1 MFDDLKNAVELGLL
15 RHLDIYFAREMFR
28 LDGSRNEKMLLPA
41 ALASRAISD
50 GDVCLDLAS
59 VADTQLMDLNLST
72 EYRLKIPSLDEL
84 TESLRSSRVVGSPGD
99 TAPLILDGHD
109 HLYLGRYWWF
119 EKQVA
124 ESLLARAVP
133 LQSGDVD
140 ADLLNR
146 GLQRMF
152 SSSNHGETDWQRV
165 AAAVAMLRRF
175 SVISGGPG
183 TGKTHTVTAILALLI
198 EQSQDSRLRIALA
211 APTGKAAARLS
222 ESIRNAKPGIACND
236 KSRLQIPEEAS
247 TIHRLLGMRPGQ
259 EQPHYHKEHPL
270 QVNLLVVD
278 EASMIDLPLMARL
291 LAALPEHARLI
302 LLGDK
307 DQLASVEAGSI
318 FSDICGKDSGAHYTP
333 EFHAQLQRVSGECI
347 DNGKPRN
354 AFAESIA
361 LLHKSYRFSGEE
373 GIGQLAAAVNRG
385 DSSSALQLLGQGL
398 EDISLFT
405 PREENLTAELNNRV
419 LQTYV
424 ECFKAG
430 DHLEALRRFNAFRI
444 LCAVRK
450 GPAGVEQVN
459 RTIEQ
464 LLRNRGLIR
473 GDAQHYRGRLVMV
486 THNDYSVGLF
496 NGDVGIL
503 WPDPNEDGRLAAWFV
518 LPDDS
523 MKRVMPSRLPQH
535 ETAYAMTVHK
545 SQGSEFERVL
555 VMLPFE
561 EAGVV
566 SRELLYTGITRAKH
580 KAEVWGSETI
590 LRKTVEHRVSRV
602 SGLSGRFHDTRR

>member
-1 MFDDLKNAVELGLL
+1 MFDKLKMAVPLGLL
-15 RHLDIYFAREMFR
+15 RNLDLYFARQMFR
-28 LDGSRNEKMLLPA
+28 LDNDNEQIMLPA
-41 ALASRAISD
+41 ALSSRAIAD
-50 GDVCLDLAS
+50 GDVCLDLAA
-59 VADTQLMDLNLST
+59 VAGTQLKDVKLSA
-72 EYRLKIPSLDEL
+72 EYRLDIPSLDEL
-84 TESLRSSRVVGSPGD
+84 RETLRSSRVVGSPGD
-99 TAPLILDGHD
+99 TAPLILDAHD
-109 HLYLGRYWWF
+109 RLYLGRYWWF
-119 EKQVA
+119 EKEVA
-124 ESLLARAVP
+124 DALLARALP
-133 LQSGDVD
+133 LLPDEVD
-140 ADLLNR
+140 SDLLSL
-146 GLQRMF
+146 GLRRMF
-152 SSSNHGETDWQRV
+152 SSDHGETDWQRV
-165 AAAVAMLRRF
+165 AAAVAVLRRF

-183 TGKTHTVTAILALLI
+183 TGKTYTVTTILALLL
-198 EQSQDSRLRIALA
+198 EQSQDSGLRIALA

-222 ESIRNAKPGIACND
+222 ESIRNAKPNIACSD
-236 KSRLQIPEEAS
+236 DIKSQIPEQAS

-259 EQPHYHKEHPL
+259 EQPRFNKEHRL
-270 QVNLLVVD
+270 HVDLLVVD

-318 FSDICGKDSGAHYTP
+318 FADICGKDSEAHYTP
-333 EFHAQLQRVSGECI
+333 EFHAQLQRISGEHI
-347 DNGKPRN
+347 DRRQPRN

-385 DSSSALQLLGQGL
+385 DSASVMKLLQQGL

-405 PREENLTAELNNRV
+405 PREENVAAELKSRV
-419 LQTYV
+419 LQAYV
-424 ECFKAG
+424 ECFEA
-430 DHLEALRRFNAFRI
+430 DNHLEALRRFNAFRI

-459 RTIEQ
+459 RSIEQ

-486 THNDYSVGLF
+486 TRNDYSVGLF

-503 WPDPNEDGRLAAWFV
+503 WPDPDADNRLVAWFV

-523 MKRVMPSRLPQH
+523 MKRVLPSRLPPH

-561 EAGVV
+561 EVGVV
-566 SRELLYTGITRAKH
+566 SRELIYTGITRAKH
-580 KAEVWGSETI
+580 KAEVWGREKI
-590 LRKTVEHRVSRV
+590 LRKAVENRVRRV
-602 SGLSGRFHDTRR
+602 SGLSDRLHGAQE

>member
-1 MFDDLKNAVELGLL
+1 MFDDLKKAAGLGLL
-15 RHLDIYFAREMFR
+15 RNLDLYFARQMFR
-28 LDGSRNEKMLLPA
+28 LDNSSNEQLMLPA
-41 ALASRAISD
+41 ALASRAIGD
-50 GDVCLDLAS
+50 GDVCLDL
-59 VADTQLMDLNLST
+59 VAVAATQLKDLKLST
-72 EYRLKIPSLDEL
+72 EYWLDIPSLEEL
-84 TESLRSSRVVGSPGD
+84 RETLRSSRVVGSPGEM
-99 TAPLILDGHD
+99 APLILDAHD
-109 HLYLGRYWWF
+109 RLYLGRYWWF
-119 EKQVA
+119 EKEVA
-124 ESLLARAVP
+124 DALLARAVSLKP
-133 LQSGDVD
+133 DEVD
-140 ADLLNR
+140 NDLLSQ

-152 SSSNHGETDWQRV
+152 NSEHGETDWQRV
-165 AAAVAMLRRF
+165 AAAVAVLRRF

-183 TGKTHTVTAILALLI
+183 TGKTYTVTTILALLL

-222 ESIRNAKPGIACND
+222 ESLRNAKPNIACSD
-236 KSRLQIPEEAS
+236 TIKELIPEQAS

-259 EQPHYHKEHPL
+259 EQPRFNTEHPL
-270 QVNLLVVD
+270 QIDLLVVD

-291 LAALPEHARLI
+291 LEALPEDARLI

-318 FSDICGKDSGAHYTP
+318 FADICGKDSESHYTP
-333 EFHAQLQRVSGECI
+333 EFHAQLQRVSGERI
-347 DNGKPRN
+347 DNQQPRS

-373 GIGQLAAAVNRG
+373 GVGQLAAAVNRG
-385 DSSSALQLLGQGL
+385 DSESVVKLLQQGL

-405 PREENLTAELNNRV
+405 PRAENIASELKSRV
-419 LQTYV
+419 LQAYV
-424 ECFKAG
+424 ECFEAEN
-430 DHLEALRRFNAFRI
+430 HLEALHRFNAFRV

-464 LLRNRGLIR
+464 LLRAKGLIQ
-473 GDAQHYRGRLVMV
+473 GNAQHYRGRLVMV
-486 THNDYSVGLF
+486 TRNDYSVGLF

-503 WPDPNEDGRLAAWFV
+503 WPDPDADNRLAAWFV

-523 MKRVMPSRLPQH
+523 MKRVLPSRLPPH

-555 VMLPFE
+555 LMLPFE
-561 EAGVV
+561 EVGVV

-580 KAEVWGSETI
+580 KAEVWGSEKI
-590 LRKTVEHRVSRV
+590 LRKTVENRVRRV
-602 SGLSGRFHDTRR
+602 SGLSHRLQHEKIV

>member
-1 MFDDLKNAVELGLL
+1 MFDKLKMAVSLGLL
-15 RHLDIYFAREMFR
+15 RNLDLYFARQMSR
-28 LDGSRNEKMLLPA
+28 LDNNNEEIMLPA
-41 ALASRAISD
+41 ALASHAISD
-50 GDVCLDLAS
+50 GDVCLDLA
-59 VADTQLMDLNLST
+59 VIAGRWLKDEKLSA
-72 EYRLKIPSLDEL
+72 EYRLKIPSLEDL
-84 TESLRSSRVVGSPGD
+84 RESLHNSRVVGVSGE
-99 TAPLILDGHD
+99 TAPLILDDQD

-124 ESLLARAVP
+124 DALLERAVRLP
-133 LQSGDVD
+133 PGEVD
-140 ADLLNR
+140 EELLCL

-152 SSSNHGETDWQRV
+152 NSAPGETDWQRV
-165 AAAVAMLRRF
+165 AAAVAVLRRF
-175 SVISGGPG
+175 CVISGGPG
-183 TGKTHTVTAILALLI
+183 TGKTHTVAAILALLL
-198 EQSQDSRLRIALA
+198 EQSQQRQPRIAMA

-222 ESIRNAKPGIACND
+222 ESIRNAKPNIACSD
-236 KSRLQIPEEAS
+236 TIRELIPEEAS

-259 EQPHYHKEHPL
+259 EQPRYNQEHPL
-270 QVNLLVVD
+270 HVDLLVVD
-278 EASMIDLPLMARL
+278 EASMVDLPLMARL

-318 FSDICGKDSGAHYTP
+318 FADICGKDSEAHYTL
-333 EFHAQLQRVSGECI
+333 EFHALLQRVSGEQI
-347 DNGKPRN
+347 DNGKSRN

-373 GIGQLAAAVNRG
+373 GIGRLAAAVNRG
-385 DSSSALQLLGQGL
+385 DSEAVLQLFGLGL

-405 PREENLTAELNNRV
+405 PRAESIATELNKRV
-419 LQTYV
+419 LQAYA
-424 ECFKAG
+424 ECFEA
-430 DHLEALRRFNAFRI
+430 DNHLEALRRFNAFRI

-464 LLRNRGLIR
+464 LLRVKGLIQ
-473 GDAQHYRGRLVMV
+473 GNAQHYRGRLVMV
-486 THNDYSVGLF
+486 TRNDYSVGLF

-503 WPDPNEDGRLAAWFV
+503 WPDADENGRLAAWFV

-523 MKRVMPSRLPQH
+523 TKRVLPGRLPPH

-561 EAGVV
+561 EAGVI

-580 KAEVWGSETI
+580 KVEVWGSEAI
-590 LRKTVEHRVSRV
+590 LSKAVEHRVSRV
-602 SGLSGRFHDTRR
+602 SGLSDRLHKARM